1 MIRRIENAA
10 DCAGRRIRALLLAV
24 AGNESLF
31 FFASFMS
38 TLLFGSEMFTWHYSE
53 AIRMILRYVIVPWGM
68 AMCLL
73 RLERRSRM
81 ELAPQRWD
89 VNILFVLLLWIVVP
103 FALRFGMTY
112 ENTKSWIEY
121 SAVFFGLYAMIT
133 EQAAEQR
140 ERVFDQACAIM
151 GVFSL
156 VLGGALMYCALTGAR
171 IDSGW
176 VLHYGTY
183 TGAGFGFGVFNGAH
197 LCAGIHYNVTGMT
210 ALCCM
215 MFSLAGLCRS
225 KNSIM
230 RFAYLLATVF
240 MVILVVLT
248 QSRTARYALVA
259 ALGVGVYG
267 RLAASGRIRNGLL
280 RHTAGML
287 AAAAVMVTAFAGASM
302 LTDAALAHYA
312 NVANGN
318 VVSAIPAAIA
328 EESAEKPEAQHE
340 VQAQEARAAVD
351 ATLSQRT
358 TIWKN
363 LFQYWRSHPKEMLI
377 GAGMG
382 RIGEHIVEN
391 TVHEEI
397 GSVGTH
403 NTYLQFMADF
413 GLIGIGLL
421 ALFFAVILLPVLR
434 VFYAGPAKRIPGYHA
449 MCMLVVG
456 VLLTGL
462 MESAPLGA
470 MTPTDSAL
478 FFALALLAPRGMEIK
493 A

>member
-1 MIRRIENAA
+1 MIRRIEKAA
-10 DCAGRRIRALLLAV
+10 DCVGRKIRALLLAV

-31 FFASFMS
+31 FFAAFLS

-53 AIRMILRYVIVPWGM
+53 TVGMILRYVIVPWGM

-73 RLERRSRM
+73 RLERRNRM
-81 ELAPQRWD
+81 ESATQRWD
-89 VNILFVLLLWIVVP
+89 VNILFVLLMWIIVP

-121 SAVFFGLYAMIT
+121 GAVFFGLYAMIA
-133 EQAAEQR
+133 EQTSEQR

-151 GVFSL
+151 GMFSL
-156 VLGGALMYCALTGAR
+156 VLGGALMYCALTGIR

-176 VLHYGTY
+176 VLHHGTY

-210 ALCCM
+210 ALCCT

-240 MVILVVLT
+240 MVVLVVLT

-259 ALGVGVYG
+259 ALSVGVYG
-267 RLAASGRIRNGLL
+267 WLVASCRIRNGLL
-280 RHTAGML
+280 RHAAGMV
-287 AAAAVMVTAFAGASM
+287 AAAVVMVTAFVGASM

-312 NVANGN
+312 NVANGHE
-318 VVSAIPAAIA
+318 VSAVPAAIA
-328 EESAEKPEAQHE
+328 EESADKPQEHQE

-351 ATLSQRT
+351 ATLSDRT

-363 LFQYWRSHPKEMLI
+363 IIHYWRSNPKEMLI

-382 RIGEHIVEN
+382 RIGSRIVEN

-397 GSVGTH
+397 GSVGAH

-413 GLIGIGLL
+413 GLVGMGLL
-421 ALFFAVILLPVLR
+421 AMFFAVILLPVLR
-434 VFYAGPAKRIPGYHA
+434 VFYAGPQKRIPGYHA

-470 MTPTDSAL
+470 MTPTNSAM
-478 FFALALLAPRGMEIK
+478 FFALALLAPRGMEMK